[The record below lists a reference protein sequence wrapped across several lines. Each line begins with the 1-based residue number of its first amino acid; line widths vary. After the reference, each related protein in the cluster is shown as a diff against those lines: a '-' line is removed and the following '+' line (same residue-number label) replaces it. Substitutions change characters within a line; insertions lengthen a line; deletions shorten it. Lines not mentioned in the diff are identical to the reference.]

1 MLPGFPQDNKGLL
14 TLAKHEDRLQTA
26 SLEVQ
31 RSALKAFRSIWLA
44 LMRVKICASKLT
56 PHQVLPPAPDRRLV
70 QPPFRFHLFNYSFLK
85 ELITIPRMWKAFHLL
100 SQTHWPLASSGWMCK
115 CFNLWV
121 SQVLPQLT
129 TKYNFCSKEQRKK
142 NCLLQP
148 PWTQTALTLCHFFT
162 KCVGGQINSVT

>member
-14 TLAKHEDRLQTA
+14 LLVKHEDRLQTA

-31 RSALKAFRSIWLA
+31 RSALKAFRNIWLA
-44 LMRVKICASKLT
+44 LMRVKICA
-56 PHQVLPPAPDRRLV
+56 HQVLPPAPDRRLV

-85 ELITIPRMWKAFHLL
+85 ELITIPQMWKAFHLL
-100 SQTHWPLASSGWMCK
+100 SQTHWPLASSGCMYK

-142 NCLLQP
+142 IAFCNHPGRKQ
-148 PWTQTALTLCHFFT
+148 H
-162 KCVGGQINSVT
+162 